1 MKVLRGLLVFIL
13 SFVLTTLII
22 GLTVTASVKDV
33 IQNQLMGE
41 MVKQLIIRE
50 TDDDDDNNVQ
60 LDAVDKIFSYKE
72 TNDIINSAI
81 SDYVNYVEG
90 NTNGISKET
99 VDMIINFCIEHKSD
113 LEEISG
119 EELNIDEINSPEV
132 RDRLIDSVN
141 ESINE
146 VKIDKSS
153 PVIKVVSAYGEITSN
168 DFKIKVLALIGIL
181 VLLIGTISW
190 SLYKWMKPVGSALIT
205 SGVVVS
211 LLYVLIEVA
220 TNFANQSI
228 GISISIDGKLI
239 LIAGIVE
246 LVSGIVILIIY
257 AIINKIVS
265 KKRLKKSNQMLVED
279 DEDEIEEKQ
288 ELISNEV
295 VEDSKEEVSNEVE
308 EEQNEEVQNFSP
320 SQEEIEQNSEDNQ
333 NDVEV
338 L

>member
-60 LDAVDKIFSYKE
+60 LNAVDKIFSYKE

-90 NTNGISKET
+90 NTNGVSKET

-153 PVIKVVSAYGEITSN
+153 PVIKVVSAYGKITSN